1 LGVFPFSFV
10 FSSFL
15 LFFFIK
21 KIGGRPRI
29 EFQDFS
35 QAALVW
41 RVKAEG

>member
-1 LGVFPFSFV
+1 MYFLFPLFS
-10 FSSFL
+10 L
-15 LFFFIK
+15 LFYFFFFIK